1 MISWKKWNLEL
12 FLLAV
17 LNEFQFNI
25 HPKRMTAFERN
36 FIKMF
41 RRWKNNV
48 VSVERFFN
56 EIIASGVLW
65 KRVPTVTMT
74 LLNDFEGNVKW
85 FIALFRYW
93 SIKQILYYTIETD
106 LNMDCF
112 VYLYNINVVN
122 SHIFTSDFRKVWKCY
137 LLIKKRNYFRW
148 RKFLFH
154 KICYQM
160 FLFLF
165 LFNSKS
171 KFKWAFS
178 GFSAGWHLGIR
189 LQ

>member
-1 MISWKKWNLEL
+1 
-12 FLLAV
+12 
-17 LNEFQFNI
+17 
-25 HPKRMTAFERN
+25 MTAFERN

-65 KRVPTVTMT
+65 KRLPTVTMT
-74 LLNDFEGNVKW
+74 LLNDFEVNVKW

-148 RKFLFH
+148 RKFFFH

-189 LQ
+189 LQQKWNNRFLFKFF